1 MTIFNQMMLRPWEET
16 GLTDR
21 PLRFSGNTHAADKRV
36 ALKVFLGVVSV
47 LFILLIVAYA
57 GRMGYE
63 DWHPAPEIKL
73 LWINTVFLLLGSLS
87 LEVARYTIK
96 RGKLNLLYISL
107 LAVGFFTLFFLYGQ
121 YQAWL
126 QLASMTYFK
135 VNNPAIAFFYLITS
149 LHGLHLIGGLT
160 VWGGIVM
167 RITGKLNT
175 EKFNIEK
182 IRQSIDLCALYWH
195 FLFLVWLILFG
206 LLFTGNN
213 LDYLLIICGIKS

>member
-1 MTIFNQMMLRPWEET
+1 MTIFNQVMLKPWEET
-16 GLTDR
+16 GLTDH
-21 PLRFSGNTHAADKRV
+21 PLRFSGSTHAADKRV

-63 DWHPAPEIKL
+63 DWRPAPEIKL
-73 LWINTVFLLLGSLS
+73 LWVNTAALLLGSLS
-87 LEVARYTIK
+87 LELARYSVK
-96 RGKLNLLYISL
+96 RVKINLLYISL
-107 LAVGFFTLFFLYGQ
+107 FGAGLFTLFFLYGQ

-149 LHGLHLIGGLT
+149 LHGMHLIGGLI
-160 VWGGIVM
+160 VWGGILIRM
-167 RITGKLNT
+167 MGK
-175 EKFNIEK
+175 FDAQNIQ
-182 IRQSIDLCALYWH
+182 QSIELCALYWH